1 MATIK
6 DIATRLGVS
15 VSTVS
20 KGLNGASD
28 ISEELR
34 QMVLDTAVEM
44 GYATKKSKKK
54 ENRKLAVFIEN
65 MEYETE
71 DQFGYDIVLGFKQNA
86 FRHNWDVTVIPVT
99 PAFQLTEKYDTYMLK
114 NGFCGA
120 FLVGFALHDEW
131 MQQLSHTTMPTV
143 LFDNYIEKNPNVCYV
158 GTDNYEGI
166 DAAVDHLYTLGHK
179 KIAFLNGSL
188 HSMVSEQRQEAF
200 YNSMKAHG
208 LTVDE
213 KLTAYGYYVA
223 DSAKYHVPTFL
234 GAGATAI
241 ICGNDLIA
249 SGVIAE
255 CKLRGFRVPEDISV
269 VGFDD
274 LPLSASLEPPL
285 TTVRQER
292 NELGK
297 CAYVVLNSLVHH
309 IPFCRTQIRAR
320 LIERESTALCVSDR
334 LVYGAVF
341 FCRKADQQKHG
352 GKFYRREQQNCKPVR
367 HDLSQCSRCHLECH
381 TSDRKYHI
389 KKCVDT
395 RPHIFG
401 QIALHCCL
409 TDGRT

>member
-1 MATIK
+1 MTTIK

-223 DSAKYHVPTFL
+223 DSARYHVPTFL

-255 CKLRGFRVPEDISV
+255 CKLRGFRVPADISV

-274 LPLSASLEPPL
+274 ADPRQTHRERVDRTLSGGAGDQTAGLKLPTDLSTL
-285 TTVRQER
+285 
-292 NELGK
+292 
-297 CAYVVLNSLVHH
+297 
-309 IPFCRTQIRAR
+309 
-320 LIERESTALCVSDR
+320 LCVSDR

-352 GKFYRREQQNCKPVR
+352 GKFYHCEQQNCKPVSYR
-367 HDLSQCSRCHLECH
+367 
-381 TSDRKYHI
+381 
-389 KKCVDT
+389 
-395 RPHIFG
+395 
-401 QIALHCCL
+401 
-409 TDGRT
+409 